1 MAFST
6 FNAQFQRL
14 GPVNDKGAT
23 IWTYV
28 STDTQLTIC
37 TSGYF
42 NAIAGKLK
50 VGDLIYFTAA
60 ASPWLA
66 GGAGLAVVKSNTR
79 NLLANPPVAG
89 VVNLF
94 SATLINTTIDSA

>member
-1 MAFST
+1 MAFSS
-6 FNAQFQRL
+6 FNTQFTRV
-14 GPVNDKGAT
+14 GPVNDNCPT

-42 NAIAGKLK
+42 NAVAGKLK

-79 NLLANPPVAG
+79 NLLASPPVAG
-89 VVNLF
+89 VVDLF
-94 SATLINTTIDSA
+94 SATLINTTINSA